1 MEKMNM
7 INAYAA
13 LEPKGNLEP
22 FEYDPGVL
30 AVDDVEIDVK
40 FCGICHSDLS
50 MIDSGWMPT
59 RYPIVAGHEVSGVIA
74 AIGDNVTGFELGQ
87 AVGLGWHSGYCD
99 ECHYCGIGDHNLCSK
114 TKPTIIGRHGG
125 FADKVRASASSV
137 VALPEGMDMASAGPL
152 FCGGITVYN
161 PLKQFNIK
169 PTDKVA
175 VIGIGGLGHM
185 ALQFLNAWGCEVTA
199 FTSTDSKR
207 QEALEMGAHDTI
219 NSKDSS
225 ALKSASNRFDMI
237 ISTVNVT
244 LDWTGYLGTLAPRGR
259 LHFVGMVTE
268 PLSVGVSSLMSK
280 QLSVSSSPIG
290 SPTTIAEMLEFAN
303 RHNIKPVTETYAFKD
318 INKAVQRLRSGK
330 ARYRVVLAHE

>member
-1 MEKMNM
+1 M
-7 INAYAA
+7 IKAYAA
-13 LEPKGNLEP
+13 FKPKGNLEP
-22 FEYDPGVL
+22 FEYDPGSL
-30 AVDDVEIDVK
+30 AVNDIEIDVQY
-40 FCGICHSDLS
+40 CGVCHSDLS
-50 MIDSGWMPT
+50 MIDSEWMPT
-59 RYPIVAGHEVSGVIA
+59 QYPIVAGHEVCGTVA
-74 AIGDNVTGFELGQ
+74 AIGDSVTGFSVGQ

-99 ECHYCGIGDHNLCSK
+99 DCNYCGTGEHNLCSS

-137 VALPEGMDMASAGPL
+137 VALPDGMDMATAGPL

-161 PLKQFNIK
+161 PLKQFGIK

-207 QEALEMGAHDTI
+207 EQALEMGAHNTI
-219 NSKDSS
+219 NSKDSD
-225 ALKSASNRFDMI
+225 ALKQAKNSFDMI

-244 LDWTGYLGTLAPRGR
+244 LDWAAYLGTLAPKGR
-259 LHFVGMVTE
+259 LHFVGLTLE
-268 PLSVGVSSLMSK
+268 PLSIGVSSLMSK

-290 SPTTIAEMLEFAN
+290 SPTTIAEMLKFAT
-303 RHNIKPVTETYAFKD
+303 RHNIKPVTETFAFKD
-318 INKAVQRLRSGK
+318 INKAIDHLRSGN
-330 ARYRVVLAHE
+330 ARYRVVLAHEL

>member
-1 MEKMNM
+1 M

-13 LEPKGNLEP
+13 FEPKGTLQP
-22 FEYDPGVL
+22 FEYDPGEL
-30 AVDDVEIDVK
+30 APNDIEIDVQ

-50 MIDSGWMPT
+50 MIDSEWMPT
-59 RYPIVAGHEVSGVIA
+59 QYPIVAGHEVSGVIIA
-74 AIGDNVTGFELGQ
+74 MGDNVKGFELGQ

-99 ECHYCGIGDHNLCSK
+99 HCDYCGSGDHNLCSK

-137 VALPEGMDMASAGPL
+137 VPLPKGMDMASAGPL

-169 PTDKVA
+169 PTDKVG

-207 QEALEMGAHDTI
+207 DEALEMGAHDTL

-225 ALKSASNRFDMI
+225 ALKAAANRFDLI

-244 LDWTGYLGTLAPRGR
+244 LDWSAYLGTLAPRGR
-259 LHFVGMVTE
+259 LHFVGLTLE
-268 PLSVGVSSLMSK
+268 PLSIGVTSLMSK

-290 SPTTIAEMLEFAN
+290 SPATIAEMLEFAN
-303 RHNIKPVTETYAFKD
+303 RHNIKPVTETFAFED
-318 INKAVQRLRSGK
+318 INQAVDRLRSGK
-330 ARYRVVLAHE
+330 ARYRVVLAKT

>member
-1 MEKMNM
+1 M

-13 LEPKGNLEP
+13 FEPNGNLEP
-22 FEYDPGVL
+22 YEYDPGNL
-30 AVDDVEIDVK
+30 ADDDVEIDVK
-40 FCGICHSDLS
+40 FCGLCHSDLS
-50 MIDSGWMPT
+50 MIDSEWMKT
-59 RYPIVAGHEVSGVIA
+59 QYPIVAGHEVTGIIA
-74 AIGDNVTGFELGQ
+74 AVGDKVTGFKVGQ
-87 AVGLGWHSGYCD
+87 KVGLGWHAGYCD
-99 ECHYCGIGDHNLCSK
+99 NCHYCGSGDHNLCSR

-125 FADKVRASASSV
+125 FADKVRASQSSV
-137 VALPEGMDMASAGPL
+137 VALPDNMDMATAGPL

-207 QEALEMGAHDTI
+207 EEALEMGAHDTI
-219 NSKDSS
+219 NSKDSA
-225 ALKSASNRFDMI
+225 ALNAAKNRFNLI

-244 LDWTGYLGTLAPRGR
+244 LDWTAYLGTLTPRGR

-268 PLSVGVSSLMSK
+268 PLNIGVGSLMNK
-280 QLSVSSSPIG
+280 QLNVSSSPIG
-290 SPTTIAEMLEFAN
+290 SPSTIAEMLDFAD
-303 RHNIKPVTETYAFKD
+303 RHNIKPVTETYSFND
-318 INKAVQRLRSGK
+318 INKAIERLRSGH
-330 ARYRVVLAHE
+330 ARYRVVLAND

>member
-1 MEKMNM
+1 M
-7 INAYAA
+7 IKAYAA
-13 LEPKGNLEP
+13 FEPKGKLQP
-22 FEYDPGVL
+22 FEYDPGKL
-30 AVDDVEIDVK
+30 ATNDIEIDVQ
-40 FCGICHSDLS
+40 FCGVCHSDLS
-50 MIDSGWMPT
+50 MIDSEWMPT
-59 RYPIVAGHEVSGVIA
+59 RYPIVAGHEVSGTIA
-74 AIGDNVTGFELGQ
+74 AMGDNVKGFKLGQ

-99 ECHYCGIGDHNLCSK
+99 HCDYCGSGDHNLCSQ

-137 VALPEGMDMASAGPL
+137 VALPEGMDMATAGPL

-169 PTDKVA
+169 PTDKVG

-207 QEALEMGAHDTI
+207 EEALEMGAHDTV

-225 ALKSASNRFDMI
+225 ALKAAANRFDLI
-237 ISTVNVT
+237 VSTVNVT
-244 LDWTGYLGTLAPRGR
+244 LDWAGYLGTLAPRGR
-259 LHFVGMVTE
+259 LHFVGLTLE
-268 PLSVGVSSLMSK
+268 PLSIGVMSLMSK

-303 RHNIKPVTETYAFKD
+303 RHNIKPVTETFAFED
-318 INKAVQRLRSGK
+318 INQAIDRLRSGE
-330 ARYRVVLAHE
+330 ARYRVVLAQP